1 MRPTLNKAQESLP
14 PASGEEARMGWE
26 ERSGL
31 FVWTWAAQCPTG
43 CSC

>member
-1 MRPTLNKAQESLP
+1 MRPTLNKVQESLP

-26 ERSGL
+26 EGSGL
-31 FVWTWAAQCPTG
+31 FVWTWPAQCPTG